1 MRTRLL
7 IATLL
12 VALVAGACGDDD
24 VSNIPGGGDISNLPG
39 GGDISNL
46 PGGGDIPSNPFGD
59 DGFSGSAEDCLT
71 LVFAWSQAA
80 SLGLT
85 GAGTFEE
92 GADAV
97 EDLAAAAP
105 AEIAADFALYA
116 EAMRA
121 YGDAL
126 EEAGIVLSDPTTYST
141 PEAQAAANAASDAF
155 NAPEVQEAG
164 NRIAD
169 YIETACAGVDQ

>member
-7 IATLL
+7 IATML

-24 VSNIPGGGDISNLPG
+24 VSNIPGNGDIPNIPG
-39 GGDISNL
+39 N
-46 PGGGDIPSNPFGD
+46 GDIPSNPFGD
-59 DGFSGSAEDCLT
+59 GGFSGSAEDCLT

-80 SLGLT
+80 SIGLT
-85 GAGTFEE
+85 GEGTFQD

-105 AEIAADFALYA
+105 PEIAADFAIYA

-121 YGDAL
+121 YGEALADAR
-126 EEAGIVLSDPTTYST
+126 IVLSDPTTYST
-141 PEAQAAANAASDAF
+141 PEAQAAATAASDAF
-155 NAPEVQEAG
+155 NAPEIQEAG
-164 NRIAD
+164 NRISD
-169 YIETACAGVDQ
+169 YIETACAGVDE